1 MLLIADSAQLA
12 AFCERVAQSDFITVD
27 TEFMRERTYW
37 PQLCLVQVAGPG
49 EVAAIDPLAEGM
61 DLSPLLRLLYDER
74 LLKVF
79 HAARQ
84 DIEIFFH
91 MTGRIPAPLFDTQV
105 AAMVCGFGDSVSYE
119 TLAAQ
124 LAGARIDK
132 SVRFTDWS
140 ARPLTDRQI
149 SYALADV
156 THLRKVYAALA
167 KRLMGSGRAGW
178 LQEEMATLLEPSTYR
193 LEPDEAWRRL
203 KPRPGSKPRLL
214 SVLREVAAWR
224 EREAQRRD
232 IPRNR
237 VIRDETVIDIA
248 AHAPTT
254 VEEIARLRGLSKGL
268 AEGRMGQEILVAVAN
283 GVAKP
288 ENEAPQLPPA
298 LDLPGGLGP
307 VVELLKVL
315 LKMKCERQQVAQKLV
330 ASTSDLE
337 RIAADDNADVPALHG
352 WRREVFG
359 NDALALKH
367 GRLALTMNG
376 KRIVIMPLDQQS
388 EAPTRLAAS

>member
-1 MLLIADSAQLA
+1 MPLIADSAQLA
-12 AFCERVAQSDFITVD
+12 AFCARVSQADFITVD

-37 PQLCLVQVAGPG
+37 PQLCLIQVAGPD

-61 DLSPLLRLLYDER
+61 DLTPLLDLLADER

-91 MTGRIPAPLFDTQV
+91 LTGRIPTPLFDTQV
-105 AAMVCGFGDSVSYE
+105 AAMVCGYGDSVSYE

-140 ARPLTDRQI
+140 ARPLSDRQI

-156 THLRKVYAALA
+156 THLRKVYEGLA
-167 KRLMGSGRAGW
+167 KRLVTSGRAHW
-178 LQEEMATLLEPSTYR
+178 LQEEMATLLQPGTYR
-193 LEPDEAWRRL
+193 LEPDESWRRL
-203 KPRPGSKPRLL
+203 KPRAGSKPRLL
-214 SVLREVAAWR
+214 AILREVAAWR

-232 IPRNR
+232 VPRNR
-237 VIRDETVIDIA
+237 IVRDDTVMDIA
-248 AHAPTT
+248 AHAPST
-254 VEEIARLRGLSKGL
+254 VEDLARLRGLSKSL
-268 AEGRMGQEILVAVAN
+268 AEGRMGQDILVAVAR
-283 GVAKP
+283 GAAMP
-288 ENEAPQLPPA
+288 ESEIPILPPPVEM
-298 LDLPGGLGP
+298 PGGLGP

-315 LKMKCERQQVAQKLV
+315 LKIKCERQQVAQKLV
-330 ASTSDLE
+330 ASSADLE
-337 RIAADDNADVPALHG
+337 RVAADDNADVPALHG

-359 NDALALKH
+359 EDALALKH
-367 GRLALTMNG
+367 GRLALAMKG
-376 KRIVIMPLDQQS
+376 KRIVLMPLD
-388 EAPTRLAAS
+388 EAAPAETKLRA

>member
-12 AFCERVAQSDFITVD
+12 EFCDRVGQSDFITVD

-37 PQLCLVQVAGPG
+37 PQLCLVQVAGAG
-49 EVAAIDPLAEGM
+49 EVAGIDPLAEGM
-61 DLSPLLRLLYDER
+61 DLSPLLSLLYDER

-91 MTGRIPAPLFDTQV
+91 MTGRIPSPLFDTQV

-124 LAGARIDK
+124 LASARIDK

-156 THLRKVYAALA
+156 THLRKVYGALA
-167 KRLMGSGRAGW
+167 KRLMSSGRAGW
-178 LQEEMATLLEPSTYR
+178 LQEEMATLLEPTTYR
-193 LEPDEAWRRL
+193 LEPEEAWRRL
-203 KPRPGSKPRLL
+203 KPRAGSKPRLL
-214 SVLREVAAWR
+214 AILREVAAWR

-248 AHAPTT
+248 AHAPST

-268 AEGRMGQEILVAVAN
+268 AEGRMGQEILVAVAR
-283 GVAKP
+283 GVATP
-288 ENEAPQLPPA
+288 ESEAPRLPPA
-298 LDLPGGLGP
+298 VDMPGGLGP

-330 ASTSDLE
+330 ASSADLE

-359 NDALALKH
+359 ADALALKH
-367 GRLALTMNG
+367 GRLAITAG
-376 KRIVIMPLDQQS
+376 KNRIELVPLP
-388 EAPTRLAAS
+388 EREPV

>member
-1 MLLIADSAQLA
+1 
-12 AFCERVAQSDFITVD
+12 
-27 TEFMRERTYW
+27 
-37 PQLCLVQVAGPG
+37 VQVAGAG

-61 DLSPLLRLLYDER
+61 DLSPLLRLLYDDR

-105 AAMVCGFGDSVSYE
+105 AAMVCGYGDSVSYE

-167 KRLMGSGRAGW
+167 KRLMTSGRAGW
-178 LQEEMATLLEPSTYR
+178 LQEEMATLLEPTTYR
-193 LEPDEAWRRL
+193 LEPEESWRRL
-203 KPRPGSKPRLL
+203 KPRAGSKPRLL
-214 SVLREVAAWR
+214 AILREVAAWR

-237 VIRDETVIDIA
+237 VIRDETVMDIA
-248 AHAPTT
+248 AHAPST

-268 AEGRMGQEILVAVAN
+268 AEGRMGQDLLVAVAR
-283 GVAKP
+283 GVATP
-288 ENEAPQLPPA
+288 ESEAPHLPPA
-298 LDLPGGLGP
+298 VEMPGGLGP

-330 ASTSDLE
+330 ASSADLE
-337 RIAADDNADVPALHG
+337 RIAADDSADVPALHG

-376 KRIVIMPLDQQS
+376 KRIVIMPLDQPSQ
-388 EAPTRLAAS
+388 APNLMRA

>member
-12 AFCERVAQSDFITVD
+12 EFCARVSQADFITVD

-37 PQLCLVQVAGPG
+37 PQLCLVQVAGPE
-49 EVAAIDPLAEGM
+49 EVAAIDPLATGI
-61 DLSPLLRLLYDER
+61 DLRPLLDLLYDEGI
-74 LLKVF
+74 LKVF

-105 AAMVCGFGDSVSYE
+105 AAMVCGYGDSVSYE

-140 ARPLTDRQI
+140 ARPLTERQI

-156 THLRKVYAALA
+156 THLRKVYAGLA
-167 KRLMGSGRAGW
+167 KRLMASGRAHW
-178 LQEEMATLLEPSTYR
+178 LQEEMATLLEPGTYR
-193 LEPDEAWRRL
+193 LDPSEAWRRL
-203 KPRPGSKPRLL
+203 KPRAGSKPRLL
-214 SVLREVAAWR
+214 AILREVAAWR

-237 VIRDETVIDIA
+237 VIRDETIMDIA
-248 AHAPTT
+248 AHAPST
-254 VEEIARLRGLSKGL
+254 VEDIARLRGLSKSL
-268 AEGRMGQEILVAVAN
+268 AEGRMGQDILVAVAK
-283 GVAKP
+283 GAATP
-288 ENEAPQLPPA
+288 ESEAPTLPPA
-298 LDLPGGLGP
+298 IEMPGGLGP

-330 ASTSDLE
+330 ASSSDLE
-337 RIAADDNADVPALHG
+337 RIAADDDADVAAMHG

-359 NDALALKH
+359 EDALALKH
-367 GRLALTMNG
+367 GRLALTMKG
-376 KRIVIMPLDQQS
+376 KRIVIMPLEGQS
-388 EAPTRLAAS
+388 QAAPNLKTA

>member
-1 MLLIADSAQLA
+1 MPLIADSAQLA
-12 AFCERVAQSDFITVD
+12 AFCARVSKADFITVD

-37 PQLCLVQVAGPG
+37 PQLCLIQVAGPD
-49 EVAAIDPLAEGM
+49 EVAAIDPLAQGM
-61 DLSPLLRLLYDER
+61 DLKPLLDLLVDER
-74 LLKVF
+74 VLKVF

-91 MTGRIPAPLFDTQV
+91 LTGRIPTPLFDTQV
-105 AAMVCGFGDSVSYE
+105 AAMVCGYGDSVSYE

-156 THLRKVYAALA
+156 THLRKVYEGLA
-167 KRLMGSGRAGW
+167 KRLKASGRAHW
-178 LQEEMATLLEPSTYR
+178 LQEEMATLLEPGTYR
-193 LEPDEAWRRL
+193 LDPDEAWRRL
-203 KPRPGSKPRLL
+203 KPRSGSKPRLL
-214 SVLREVAAWR
+214 AILREVAAWR

-237 VIRDETVIDIA
+237 IVRDETIVDIA
-248 AHAPTT
+248 AHAPST
-254 VEEIARLRGLSKGL
+254 VEDLARLRGLSKSM
-268 AEGRMGQEILVAVAN
+268 AEGRMGQDILVAVAQ
-283 GVAKP
+283 GISLP
-288 ENEAPQLPPA
+288 EDQIPVLPPPVEM
-298 LDLPGGLGP
+298 PGGLGP

-315 LKMKCERQQVAQKLV
+315 LKIKCERQQVAQKLV
-330 ASTSDLE
+330 ASTADLE

-359 NDALALKH
+359 EDALALKH
-367 GRLALTMNG
+367 GRLALAMKG
-376 KRIVIMPLDQQS
+376 KRIVLMPLDQ
-388 EAPTRLAAS
+388 APPAETKLLRA

>member
-12 AFCERVAQSDFITVD
+12 EFCERVGQSDFITVD

-37 PQLCLVQVAGPG
+37 PQLCLVQVAGAG
-49 EVAAIDPLAEGM
+49 EVAGIDPLAEGM

-105 AAMVCGFGDSVSYE
+105 AAMVCGYGDSVSYE

-167 KRLMGSGRAGW
+167 KRLMTSGRAGW
-178 LQEEMATLLEPSTYR
+178 LQQEMATLLEPTTYR
-193 LEPDEAWRRL
+193 LEPEEAWRRL
-203 KPRPGSKPRLL
+203 KPRAGSKPRLL
-214 SVLREVAAWR
+214 AILREVAAWR

-237 VIRDETVIDIA
+237 VIRDETVMDIA
-248 AHAPTT
+248 AHAPST

-268 AEGRMGQEILVAVAN
+268 AEGRMGQEILVAIAR
-283 GVAKP
+283 GVATP
-288 ENEAPQLPPA
+288 ESEAPHLPPA
-298 LDLPGGLGP
+298 IEMPGGLGP

-330 ASTSDLE
+330 ASSADLE

-359 NDALALKH
+359 DDALALKH

-376 KRIVIMPLDQQS
+376 KRIVIMPLDPPSQ
-388 EAPTRLAAS
+388 APNLMRA

>member
-12 AFCERVAQSDFITVD
+12 TFCERISQSDFITVD

-37 PQLCLVQVAGPG
+37 PQLCLVQVAGA
-49 EVAAIDPLAEGM
+49 EDVAAIDPLAEGM
-61 DLSPLLRLLYDER
+61 DLSPLLRLLYDDR

-91 MTGRIPAPLFDTQV
+91 MTGRIPSPLFDTQV
-105 AAMVCGFGDSVSYE
+105 AAMVCGYGDSVSYE

-140 ARPLTDRQI
+140 ARPLTDRQV

-167 KRLMGSGRAGW
+167 KRLMTSGRAAW
-178 LQEEMATLLEPSTYR
+178 LQQEMATLLEPGTYR
-193 LEPDEAWRRL
+193 LEPEEAWRRL
-203 KPRPGSKPRLL
+203 KPRAGSKPRLL
-214 SVLREVAAWR
+214 AVLREVSAWR

-237 VIRDETVIDIA
+237 VIRDETVVDIA

-268 AEGRMGQEILVAVAN
+268 AEGRMGQDLLVAVAK
-283 GVAKP
+283 GIATP
-288 ENEAPQLPPA
+288 DSEAPQLPPA
-298 LDLPGGLGP
+298 IDMPGGLGP

-330 ASTSDLE
+330 ASSADLE

-367 GRLALTMNG
+367 GRLALTMDG
-376 KRIVIMPLDQQS
+376 KRIVIMPLDQPSQ
-388 EAPTRLAAS
+388 APNLMRA

>member
-1 MLLIADSAQLA
+1 MQLIADSAQLA
-12 AFCERVAQSDFITVD
+12 EFCARISQADFITVD

-37 PQLCLVQVAGPG
+37 PQLCLVQVAGPD

-61 DLSPLLRLLYDER
+61 DLSPLLELFYDER

-91 MTGRIPAPLFDTQV
+91 MTGKIPSPLFDTQV
-105 AAMVCGFGDSVSYE
+105 AAMVCGYGDSVSYE

-149 SYALADV
+149 AYALADV
-156 THLRKVYAALA
+156 THLRKVYGALA
-167 KRLMGSGRAGW
+167 KRLMTSGRASW
-178 LQEEMATLLEPSTYR
+178 LQEEMATLLLPGTYR
-193 LEPDEAWRRL
+193 LEPEEAWRRL
-203 KPRPGSKPRLL
+203 KPRAGSKPRLL
-214 SVLREVAAWR
+214 AILREVAAWR

-237 VIRDETVIDIA
+237 VIRDETIVDIA
-248 AHAPTT
+248 AHAPST
-254 VEEIARLRGLSKGL
+254 VEDIARLRGLSKGL
-268 AEGRMGQEILVAVAN
+268 AEGRMGQEILVAVAR
-283 GVAKP
+283 GVATP
-288 ENEAPQLPPA
+288 ESEAPSLPPA
-298 LDLPGGLGP
+298 VEMPGGLGP

-330 ASTSDLE
+330 ASTADLE
-337 RIAADDNADVPALHG
+337 RIAADDNADVPTMHG

-359 NDALALKH
+359 EDALALKH
-367 GRLALTMNG
+367 GRLALTMRG
-376 KRIVIMPLDQQS
+376 KRIVIMPVEQPPQA
-388 EAPTRLAAS
+388 APNLMRA

>member
-12 AFCERVAQSDFITVD
+12 EFCERVAQSDFITVD

-37 PQLCLVQVAGPG
+37 PQLCLVQVAGAS
-49 EVAAIDPLAEGM
+49 EVAAIDPLAEGI

-91 MTGRIPAPLFDTQV
+91 MTGRIPSPLFDTQV
-105 AAMVCGFGDSVSYE
+105 AAMVCGYGDSVSYE

-140 ARPLTDRQI
+140 ARPLTERQI

-156 THLRKVYAALA
+156 THLRKVYSALA
-167 KRLMGSGRAGW
+167 KRLMTSGRAGW
-178 LQEEMATLLEPSTYR
+178 LQEEMATLMEPSTYR
-193 LEPDEAWRRL
+193 LEPEEAWRRL
-203 KPRPGSKPRLL
+203 KPRAGSKPRLL
-214 SVLREVAAWR
+214 AVLREVAAWR

-237 VIRDETVIDIA
+237 VIRDETVMDIA
-248 AHAPTT
+248 AHAPST

-268 AEGRMGQEILVAVAN
+268 AEGRMGQEILVAIAK
-283 GVAKP
+283 GVATP
-288 ENEAPQLPPA
+288 ENEAPHLPPPVE
-298 LDLPGGLGP
+298 LPGGLGP

-330 ASTSDLE
+330 ASSSELE

-376 KRIVIMPLDQQS
+376 KRIVIMPLDQPSQ
-388 EAPTRLAAS
+388 APNLMRA

>member
-1 MLLIADSAQLA
+1 MHLIADSAQLA
-12 AFCERVAQSDFITVD
+12 GFCERVAQSDFITVD

-37 PQLCLVQVAGPG
+37 PQLCLVQVAGAG

-74 LLKVF
+74 QLKVF

-105 AAMVCGFGDSVSYE
+105 AAMVCGYGDSVSYE

-156 THLRKVYAALA
+156 THLRKVYEALA
-167 KRLMGSGRAGW
+167 KRLMTSGRAGW

-193 LEPDEAWRRL
+193 LEPDESWRRL
-203 KPRPGSKPRLL
+203 KPRAGSKPRLL
-214 SVLREVAAWR
+214 AVLREVAAWR

-237 VIRDETVIDIA
+237 VIRDETVVDIA
-248 AHAPTT
+248 AHAPST

-268 AEGRMGQEILVAVAN
+268 AEGRMGQEILVAVAK
-283 GVAKP
+283 GVATP
-288 ENEAPQLPPA
+288 ESDAPQLPPA
-298 LDLPGGLGP
+298 VEMPGGLGP

-337 RIAADDNADVPALHG
+337 RIAADDNSDVAALHG

-376 KRIVIMPLDQQS
+376 KRIVIMPLDQPSQ
-388 EAPTRLAAS
+388 APDLMRA

>member
-1 MLLIADSAQLA
+1 MLLIDDSAQLA
-12 AFCERVAQSDFITVD
+12 EFCERVAQSDFITVD

-37 PQLCLVQVAGPG
+37 PQLCLVQVAGAG
-49 EVAAIDPLAEGM
+49 EVAGIDPLAEGM
-61 DLSPLLRLLYDER
+61 DLAPLLRLLYDER

-91 MTGRIPAPLFDTQV
+91 MTGRIPSPLFDTQV
-105 AAMVCGFGDSVSYE
+105 AAMVCGYGDSVSYE

-193 LEPDEAWRRL
+193 LEPEESWRRL

-214 SVLREVAAWR
+214 AILREVAAWR

-237 VIRDETVIDIA
+237 VIRDETVMDIA
-248 AHAPTT
+248 AHAPST

-268 AEGRMGQEILVAVAN
+268 AEGRMGQDILVAVAK
-283 GVAKP
+283 GAATP
-288 ENEAPQLPPA
+288 ENEAPHLPPPVEM
-298 LDLPGGLGP
+298 PGGLGP

-330 ASTSDLE
+330 ASSADLE
-337 RIAADDNADVPALHG
+337 RIAADDDADVPALHG

-367 GRLALTMNG
+367 GRLALTMSG
-376 KRIVIMPLDQQS
+376 KRIVIMPLDPPAQ
-388 EAPTRLAAS
+388 APNLLRA

>member
-12 AFCERVAQSDFITVD
+12 AFCARVAKADFITVD

-37 PQLCLVQVAGPG
+37 PQLCLVQVAGPD
-49 EVAAIDPLAEGM
+49 EVAAIDPLAEGI
-61 DLSPLLRLLYDER
+61 DLRPLLDLLYDER
-74 LLKVF
+74 ILKVF

-105 AAMVCGFGDSVSYE
+105 AAMVCGYGDSVSYE

-132 SVRFTDWS
+132 SARFTDWS
-140 ARPLTDRQI
+140 ARPLTDRQVT
-149 SYALADV
+149 YALADV
-156 THLRKVYAALA
+156 THLRNVYEGLA
-167 KRLMGSGRAGW
+167 KRLMTSGRAHW
-178 LQEEMATLLEPSTYR
+178 LQEEMATLLEPGTYR
-193 LEPDEAWRRL
+193 LDPVEAWRRL
-203 KPRPGSKPRLL
+203 KPRGGSKPRLL
-214 SVLREVAAWR
+214 AILREVAAWR

-237 VIRDETVIDIA
+237 VIRDETIMEIA
-248 AHAPTT
+248 AHAPAT
-254 VEEIARLRGLSKGL
+254 VEDIARLRGLSKSL
-268 AEGRMGQEILVAVAN
+268 AEGRMGQDILVAVAN
-283 GVAKP
+283 GVATP
-288 ENEAPQLPPA
+288 ESEAPSLPPA
-298 LDLPGGLGP
+298 IEMPGGLGP

-330 ASTSDLE
+330 ASSSDLE
-337 RIAADDNADVPALHG
+337 RIAADDDADVAAMHG

-359 NDALALKH
+359 EDALALKH
-367 GRLALTMNG
+367 GRLALTMKG
-376 KRIVIMPLDQQS
+376 KRIVIMPLEDQPKA
-388 EAPTRLAAS
+388 APNLKSA

>member
-12 AFCERVAQSDFITVD
+12 AFCERISQSDFITVD

-37 PQLCLVQVAGPG
+37 PQLCLVQVAGS
-49 EVAAIDPLAEGM
+49 EDVAAIDPLAEGM
-61 DLSPLLRLLYDER
+61 DLSPLLRLLYDDR

-91 MTGRIPAPLFDTQV
+91 MTGRIPSPLFDTQV
-105 AAMVCGFGDSVSYE
+105 AAMVCGYGDSVSYE

-156 THLRKVYAALA
+156 THLRKVYTALA
-167 KRLMGSGRAGW
+167 KRLMSSGRASW
-178 LQEEMATLLEPSTYR
+178 LQEEMATLLEPATYR
-193 LEPDEAWRRL
+193 LEPEEAWRRL
-203 KPRPGSKPRLL
+203 KPRAGSRPRMLA
-214 SVLREVAAWR
+214 VLREVAAWR

-232 IPRNR
+232 VPRNR
-237 VIRDETVIDIA
+237 IIRDETVMDIA
-248 AHAPTT
+248 AHAPST

-268 AEGRMGQEILVAVAN
+268 AEGRMGQEILVAVAK
-283 GVAKP
+283 GLATP
-288 ENEAPQLPPA
+288 ESEAPQLPPPVEM
-298 LDLPGGLGP
+298 PGGLGP

-330 ASTSDLE
+330 ASSADLE

-376 KRIVIMPLDQQS
+376 KRIVIMQLDPPAK
-388 EAPTRLAAS
+388 APNRMSA

>member
-12 AFCERVAQSDFITVD
+12 EFCARVAKADFITVD

-37 PQLCLVQVAGPG
+37 PQLCLVQVAGPD
-49 EVAAIDPLAEGM
+49 EVAAIDPLAEGI
-61 DLSPLLRLLYDER
+61 DLRPLLDLLYDER
-74 LLKVF
+74 ILKVF

-105 AAMVCGFGDSVSYE
+105 AAMVCGYGDSVSYE

-132 SVRFTDWS
+132 SARFTDWS
-140 ARPLTDRQI
+140 ARPLTDRQVT
-149 SYALADV
+149 YALADV
-156 THLRKVYAALA
+156 THLRKVYAGLA
-167 KRLMGSGRAGW
+167 KRLMTSGRAHW
-178 LQEEMATLLEPSTYR
+178 LQEEMATLLEPGTYR
-193 LEPDEAWRRL
+193 LDPVEAWRRL
-203 KPRPGSKPRLL
+203 KPRGGSKPRLL
-214 SVLREVAAWR
+214 AILREVAAWR

-237 VIRDETVIDIA
+237 VIRDETIMEIA
-248 AHAPTT
+248 AHAPST
-254 VEEIARLRGLSKGL
+254 VEDIARLRGLSKSL
-268 AEGRMGQEILVAVAN
+268 AEGRMGQDILVAVAN
-283 GVAKP
+283 GVATP
-288 ENEAPQLPPA
+288 ESEAPTLPPA
-298 LDLPGGLGP
+298 IEMPGGLGP

-330 ASTSDLE
+330 ASSADLE
-337 RIAADDNADVPALHG
+337 RIAADDDADVAAMHG

-359 NDALALKH
+359 EDALALKH
-367 GRLALTMNG
+367 GRLALTMKG
-376 KRIVIMPLDQQS
+376 KRIVIMPLEEQS
-388 EAPTRLAAS
+388 QAAPNLKSA